1 MIWPGWPALAT
12 LPKQTMTNNRLD
24 TARQEL
30 ARRILAERSLI
41 DFCAYVDPDARM
53 SDDQDSFVDNWYRAN
68 HLHLIA
74 KYLERAESGEL
85 WANIPGDGKKIL
97 IITTPPRHWK
107 SSLVSR
113 KLPAWFVGKRKSAN
127 QPHQVILTSYGAS
140 LAEANNR
147 AVLELINSD
156 RYVNV
161 FPAIELSKKSQS
173 VNEWSLAGEGF
184 PTAVAAGVG
193 GGLTGQGADIL
204 IIDDP
209 VKDRAEANSPT
220 FRLRLWQWWEDVA
233 RTRINPDGFC
243 VIIMTR
249 WHPDDLVGRLLA
261 QAANEPGSERIVHL
275 RLPAL
280 AETAAERAAAADMGL
295 PLDAA
300 DPLGRQPGEAL
311 WPERQSAAEH
321 LATRQATPKT
331 FDSLF
336 QGRPT
341 PDGGYMGGRELF
353 KVLPTAPAAN
363 VRWCWATDW
372 ALTEKTAAGKGK
384 DEPDYTVVGLVG
396 LWQPEG
402 NKEDARLVI
411 AHITRGQHALYD
423 ARRMVKG
430 VVMAADKRIPIV
442 GADNGAQVAVDHLAL
457 DALRRDPALLNWRVK
472 GIHIRGDKVT
482 RAQPWLDRLHGG
494 TVYVV
499 AGAWNEAFFLEVE
512 SFPNGANDDQV
523 DMVSVGAHFLG
534 LGQKIR
540 TATSAAVHGF
550 GR

>member
-1 MIWPGWPALAT
+1 MSSD
-12 LPKQTMTNNRLD
+12 RLE

-30 ARRILAERSLI
+30 ARRVLAEQSLV
-41 DFCAYVDPDARM
+41 DFCAYVDPEARR
-53 SDDQDSFVDNWYRAN
+53 SEDGDPFRENWYRAH
-68 HLHLIA
+68 HLMLIA
-74 KYLERAESGEL
+74 DYLERAENGSL
-85 WANIPGDGKKIL
+85 WRHLPGDGKKIL

-113 KLPAWFVGKRKSAN
+113 KFPAWFVGRRKAAN

-147 AVLELINSD
+147 SVLELLNSD
-156 RYVNV
+156 RYRNV
-161 FPAIELSKKSQS
+161 FPGVVLSSKSQA
-173 VNEWSLAGEGF
+173 VQEWSLAGEAF

-193 GGLTGQGADIL
+193 GGLTGQGADCL

-233 RTRINPDGFC
+233 RTRMNPDGFC
-243 VIIMTR
+243 VIVMTR
-249 WHPDDLVGRLLA
+249 WHPDDLVGKLLA
-261 QAANEPGSERIVHL
+261 QNAETPGSERIFHL

-280 AETAAERAAAADMGL
+280 AETPAERAAAAEMGL
-295 PLDAA
+295 PYDDG
-300 DPLGRQPGEAL
+300 DPLNRAPGAAL

-321 LATRQATPKT
+321 QATRQATPKT

-341 PDGGYMGGRELF
+341 PDGGYLGGRELF
-353 KVLPTAPAAN
+353 KVLPAAPSVH

-372 ALTEKTAAGKGK
+372 ALKEKEAAGKGK
-384 DEPDYTVVGLVG
+384 DDPDYTAMGLIG
-396 LWQPEG
+396 LWQPDG
-402 NKEDARLVI
+402 NPTDSRLVI
-411 AHITRGQHALYD
+411 ARIERAQLNFHD
-423 ARRMVKG
+423 AKRMVKSL
-430 VVMAADKRIPIV
+430 ALKADARIPIV
-442 GADNGAQVAVDHLAL
+442 GADNGAQIAVDHLAL
-457 DALRRDPALLNWRVK
+457 DGLRRDPQLLNHRVK
-472 GIHIRGDKVT
+472 GITIRGDKVT

-499 AGAWNEAFFLEVE
+499 AGSWNEAFFLEVE
-512 SFPNGANDDQV
+512 TFPNGANDDQV

-534 LGQKIR
+534 LGQKER
-540 TATSAAVHGF
+540 KAASAVVQGF